1 MLILA
6 GPTREEAVPY
16 TVWFWDGAGKT
27 AKPLATLDLGNVPVG
42 AKAEILLP
50 LEEDSSSIRVLVMF
64 DGVENGG
71 AISFKLQR

>member
-1 MLILA
+1 M
-6 GPTREEAVPY
+6 
-16 TVWFWDGAGKT
+16 WFWDGAGKT
-27 AKPLATLDLGNVPVG
+27 AKPLATLDLGNVPPG
-42 AKAEILLP
+42 KAEILLP